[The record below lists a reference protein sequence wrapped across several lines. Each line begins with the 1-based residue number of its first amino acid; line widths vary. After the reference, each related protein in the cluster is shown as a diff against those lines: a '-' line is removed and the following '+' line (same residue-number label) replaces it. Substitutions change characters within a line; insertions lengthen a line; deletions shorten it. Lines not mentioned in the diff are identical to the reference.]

1 MLETHPELLD
11 MGARE
16 EAIAALESALR
27 EAWEALPDTLF
38 ESFIE
43 SMPGGLQRSSL
54 QKDGTQITNIGTL

>member
-1 MLETHPELLD
+1 